1 MTVFLSVAAVLLL
14 LLFSPVII
22 SFTYDDGR
30 LDLKARYLF
39 VGIDLMKRMKKPPKP
54 EKPEAE
60 KKEKK
65 EKKKK
70 EKRAKKRPFSETAGI
85 VWELLKASRK
95 AMRIIRKHLIFYKI
109 KVTAVVGGPDAH
121 TTGNSYAAYCTIIPN
136 LISLLD
142 SVFSAREPEV
152 LILPNFMSEKTY
164 WSIAFKMR
172 LAPGFVLAAAFYI
185 LLKAVKI
192 LLKKQREYKKV
203 KGGKR
208 HERAASNK

>member
-1 MTVFLSVAAVLLL
+1 
-14 LLFSPVII
+14 
-22 SFTYDDGR
+22 
-30 LDLKARYLF
+30 
-39 VGIDLMKRMKKPPKP
+39 
-54 EKPEAE
+54 
-60 KKEKK
+60 
-65 EKKKK
+65 
-70 EKRAKKRPFSETAGI
+70 
-85 VWELLKASRK
+85 
-95 AMRIIRKHLIFYKI
+95 MRIIRKHLIFYKI

-172 LAPGFVLAAAFYI
+172 LAPGFVLAAAFYMLI
-185 LLKAVKI
+185 KAAKI